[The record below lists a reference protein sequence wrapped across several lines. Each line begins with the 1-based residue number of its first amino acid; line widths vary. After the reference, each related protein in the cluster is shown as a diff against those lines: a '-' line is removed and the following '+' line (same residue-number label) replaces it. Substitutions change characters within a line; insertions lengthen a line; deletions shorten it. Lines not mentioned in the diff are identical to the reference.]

1 MMEPDELVRRRE
13 RDLTR
18 EPARAR
24 EAESRLE
31 GGRPRE
37 RREPDLDVDG
47 TAATDT
53 LAAAALTER
62 QSGRPNG
69 VEQRRR
75 QFVVVGDDVRH
86 VEDDP
91 PRRGEELDRHA
102 DRVWPNLAARALRI
116 SRLRARE
123 RGAPR
128 AAEPAGAS
136 VRGVLGPPRGAVEAK
151 KNEGPVL
158 ANGPFLSSGDGI

>member
-1 MMEPDELVRRRE
+1 MEPDELVRRRE

-31 GGRPRE
+31 DGRLRE
-37 RREPDLDVDG
+37 RREAGLDVDG

-53 LAAAALTER
+53 LATAALTDR
-62 QSGRPNG
+62 QPGRSHG

-75 QFVVVGDDVRH
+75 QLVVVGDDVRH
-86 VEDDP
+86 LEDDP

-102 DRVWPNLAARALRI
+102 RSSVAESRGASAANFTVASARARC
-116 SRLRARE
+116 
-123 RGAPR
+123 
-128 AAEPAGAS
+128 AAAALK
-136 VRGVLGPPRGAVEAK
+136 GVLGAAALSRRK
-151 KNEGPVL
+151 KRRARSCERAL
-158 ANGPFLSSGDGI
+158 MSSGDGI